1 MKNLVVSCL
10 LVLSLL
16 LMAACSNFILYE
28 DSPEP
33 VDSFEGTGMVQEPPA
48 LTIMVEEKMINR
60 APVNYDWC
68 YSESPGEKVCVETE
82 SLPPNE
88 LADTESG
95 DIATSQDAT
104 IELTFEQEPDSYI
117 VNVWDAQNELIE
129 SFDDISL
136 ATKPGLHIYEINAD
150 WQQGEASYIFSLNM
164 EEQ

>member
-1 MKNLVVSCL
+1 MKKVWFSCL

-16 LMAACSNFILYE
+16 LTAACSNLILYE

-33 VDSFEGTGMVQEPPA
+33 VDSFDGTGMVQEPPA
-48 LTIMVEEKMINR
+48 LTIMVEEKMIDR

-82 SLPPNE
+82 VLLPNE
-88 LADTESG
+88 LANTESG

-104 IELTFEQEPDSYI
+104 IELSFEEEPDSYT
-117 VNVWDAQNELIE
+117 VKVWDAQNELIE

-136 ATKPGLHIYEINAD
+136 ATKSGLHIYEINAD
-150 WQQGEASYIFSLNM
+150 WEQGEASYFFSVNIQ
-164 EEQ
+164 EQ